1 MGEQTIPRAGH
12 RRTECFMHGSLF
24 FLLCLHQILFTS
36 VVSSWPGFLMSLSSS
51 SSALLSALSCMLPP
65 SRCSGARSQGWLPS
79 ASSSSQRLLY
89 LFLKHFLS
97 LLRSNFQHTLA
108 RAGSSCSSP
117 YFGTS
122 SAALGLREM
131 GTDAELG
138 CHVGSLVP
146 FETCRLRLSYQAW
159 QHCFPYSHSLGVGAA
174 EV

>member
-1 MGEQTIPRAGH
+1 MLHAWFPIFPSVSTSNPLH
-12 RRTECFMHGSLF
+12 
-24 FLLCLHQILFTS
+24 LC
-36 VVSSWPGFLMSLSSS
+36 GFKLAWVPDVPQQQQ
-51 SSALLSALSCMLPP
+51 ALLSALSCMLPP

-97 LLRSNFQHTLA
+97 LLRSNFQHTLSH
-108 RAGSSCSSP
+108 AGSSCSSP